1 MLWNPDEL
9 IETKNRFS
17 LCICILTLVISE
29 QQFAGRLGDLS
40 ISVFVRFP
48 LSFYMLQL
56 FNKKN
61 RPKVLASLQPA
72 LRTPEGFAY
81 VPDQSVK

>member
-1 MLWNPDEL
+1 MLWNPYEL

-61 RPKVLASLQPA
+61 RPKVEWLKK
-72 LRTPEGFAY
+72 T
-81 VPDQSVK
+81 